1 MNIDKDIVDF
11 TTDEVIT
18 TTAGTFG
25 TLFISSLQGNK
36 TNILLHFNTLIHY
49 CAFVMRFIN

>member
-25 TLFISSLQGNK
+25 TLFISSLEGNK